1 MKKLPF
7 RRSKDTWITP
17 SEVMEYLFCPRFIY
31 FMNCLKIP
39 QNEEQ
44 RYKVQM
50 GRNIHKIK
58 ERINKQ
64 YLRKKIGVI
73 EKEIDVYLASQEWGI
88 RGIIDEI
95 LFFEDG
101 TMAPLDYKF
110 SEYKGKIFD
119 TYYYQSLMYAIL
131 IEENYQKEVHNGY
144 VVYTR
149 SKNRLLKIEWAEKTR
164 QNLSKILNNMFEIIE
179 LGKFPKKTKNRNQC
193 IDCCYKNICV

>member
-31 FMNCLKIP
+31 FMNCLQIP

-73 EKEIDVYLASQEWGI
+73 DKEIDVYLASNEWGI
-88 RGIIDEI
+88 RGIIDEV
-95 LFFEDG
+95 LFLEEG

-110 SEYKGKIFD
+110 SEYKGKIFN

-131 IEENYQKEVHNGY
+131 IEKNYKKKVTHGY

-149 SKNRLLKIEWAEKTR
+149 SKNYLAKIEWAEETR
-164 QNLSKILNNMFEIIE
+164 ANLTKILNNMFEIIE
-179 LGKFPKKTKNRNQC
+179 LGKFPKKTKNLTQC
-193 IDCCYKNICV
+193 FDCCYKNICV